1 MPFTKGDKNINKLGR
16 PAGKLNRST
25 EQAKLTIAR
34 VANQGLNNISEDLE
48 KIRKDNPI
56 EAAKL
61 YLKLL
66 EYIVPKKQHIDIQG
80 NIAQRI
86 EQITV
91 HVVEKNGNGTE
102 YTNE

>member
-1 MPFTKGDKNINKLGR
+1 MPFTKGDKNINRVGR

-48 KIRKDNPI
+48 KIRKEDPI

-61 YLKLL
+61 YLRLL
-66 EYIVPKKQHIDIQG
+66 EYIVPKQKSVEMRAEID
-80 NIAQRI
+80 QRI
-86 EQITV
+86 HQITV
-91 HVVEKNGNGTE
+91 NVNRSGSDEHNN
-102 YTNE
+102 

>member
-1 MPFTKGDKNINKLGR
+1 MPKFEVGNQFGKGR
-16 PAGKLNRST
+16 PPGKLNRST

-48 KIRKDNPI
+48 KIRKTNPV
-56 EAAKL
+56 EAAKI

-66 EYIVPKKQHIDIQG
+66 EYIVPKKQQIDLQG
-80 NIAQRI
+80 NISQRI

-91 HVVEKNGNGTE
+91 HIVEKDGT
-102 YTNE
+102 TNKDK